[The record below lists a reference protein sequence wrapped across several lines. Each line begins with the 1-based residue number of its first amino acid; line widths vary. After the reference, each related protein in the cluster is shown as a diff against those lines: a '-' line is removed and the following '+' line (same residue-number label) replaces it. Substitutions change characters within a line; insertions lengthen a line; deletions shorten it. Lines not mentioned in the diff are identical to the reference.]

1 MTKEAA
7 LSWLLEHGSV
17 PTAVLKPVATKLGI
31 STNYLGAALFAGQ
44 VVYEN
49 QETIVT
55 YANKGGI
62 TVGQF
67 LYERSRE
74 RYGEDHPLTRHLKGD
89 VDAITEAFEG
99 TEEEARTFAA
109 FYRRYRAVDRRH
121 RLTDEVDLD
130 AFESLAENVSD
141 VRGTM
146 PGLWE
151 TTSGLRETT
160 SGLRGATSDL
170 RETVP
175 DLRETTS
182 DLRGTMPDVRET
194 VPGIR
199 RDARDT
205 DSEESV
211 DIPVTE
217 PE

>member
-74 RYGEDHPLTRHLKGD
+74 RYGEDHPLTRHLKGN

-130 AFESLAENVSD
+130 AFESLAETVPD
-141 VRGTM
+141 VRGTV
-146 PGLWE
+146 PGLQE

-160 SGLRGATSDL
+160 SGLR
-170 RETVP
+170 ETVP
-175 DLRETTS
+175 DLRKTTS

-199 RDARDT
+199 EDARDA
-205 DSEESV
+205 DSEEAV
-211 DIPVTE
+211 EIPVTE